1 MKYFDINE
9 IENEIKSVAPAKK
22 PHFNNS
28 HVKLTQQQYQLTR
41 HAKHIYFINIQI
53 HDRKIDNRE
62 RKKIQ
67 QNKTKIKTKEM
78 RYRAIKNTPKLE
90 TVINNNGFPCQAN
103 HSKSC
108 YLMNV

>member
-1 MKYFDINE
+1 MKYFDINA

-41 HAKHIYFINIQI
+41 HKTYIFHKQI
-53 HDRKIDNRE
+53 HDRKTDNRE

-67 QNKTKIKTKEM
+67 QNKTKIKTK
-78 RYRAIKNTPKLE
+78 IKTNTNIKL
-90 TVINNNGFPCQAN
+90 
-103 HSKSC
+103 
-108 YLMNV
+108 Y